1 MADKYEEL
9 LKQKLDKYKGLTA
22 PVAATTPMPEA
33 PLEEVQPS
41 LPKVSS
47 SYEELLAQKL
57 QRYKDP
63 TAVAPI
69 LPIPKPTEVLAP
81 PDMSKEVY
89 SESNLIEDRFFY
101 PIQDYM
107 VERYGTHMKDES
119 RDELV
124 SQYVNNMRGFA
135 GGNSVRSLAEISY
148 LNNVSDKPE
157 SMMKAGHAYEIFEG
171 MQSITGDITWGETG
185 AILWDYTRST
195 IADPVNLLGLGIG
208 KVASGIGFKAGSQVA
223 LFAAKETYKKKL
235 AEFAVKGVVDEA
247 GKKAAQKAADTAFNV
262 AKDFAANEL
271 TLKIAKRQAIEAA
284 ATTTFQRMTTKT
296 ALKEG
301 AVVGAF
307 EGSVSAG
314 TDYLYQDAM
323 LRTKVQDEYNVY
335 QTGLAGVVGLVAGGL
350 SAMASNVR
358 TGTSGLIAPAPYKTS
373 TEGATVLSTVVNQ
386 VGSIPPGAPGT
397 ISPPAGNWLKDVAK
411 GVELRDQDTDFF
423 VKMLLGDKDKGL
435 KGLASILAEDGYG
448 WIPRNPDDKVSN
460 WIGDIIKESDP
471 QDAKKF
477 MDDFV
482 AATGI
487 TMDDGKA
494 LTIEAFGNTFKRKM
508 SDSGTVLNAASQVS
522 KILGRKVE
530 DLTADDFAA
539 FMIAGVVPRTQKGA
553 IDKAGLVI
561 GEYLSK
567 AVNRDIPDFQNN
579 IIRLM
584 VSNLSTTALNVAGYA
599 TTTAIN
605 SASDITRAVL
615 LGGAAGAQLV
625 INPKRAKELGISALS
640 IIKNQKTKISN
651 ILDPN
656 TTYDTFLQY
665 AAVRPEVMRQLTSI
679 DSFGPKGLDLG
690 KPLLTMK
697 ADKAVDLVQKFA
709 FVQAQDGYTKS
720 FEFTSQLDKFL
731 RRPKE
736 EGGFGLSWNEFFA
749 QKNHPAL
756 MMSEKYVALEA
767 MAVDET
773 LKATFS
779 KSYKGPGALGQLAGI
794 IEDARNLP
802 GIGLL
807 IPFGRF
813 FNNTIATAN
822 ELSAVGP
829 LISRYLGGQNTK
841 FGSEVFAKG
850 LVAWTMVGTLALREK
865 DYIAMGLGWSE
876 ELDPMTGGVVDQ
888 RYSFP
893 YAAIKAAARVA
904 GHGLLGEKPPKELA
918 VQISDQFFGQLTRQ
932 LGDTGKGLNE
942 IFTALLS
949 EEGVGLS
956 GLLGDALGGVVSQ
969 AASGITRPLEP
980 LNTLAGLARDEQFYT
995 PDRKQGT
1002 KWMNNSIR
1010 YVDQIAALMLGTS
1023 TEEPL
1028 QSPTEGK
1035 PRVQTSRLVSTTR
1048 ETYLT
1053 STERMLNMAGKPTF
1067 GLNKK
1072 SLSEVANNRVDQLFF
1087 ELLESS
1093 AAKVVDSEQFKKGD
1107 LETKRFLSDNVVTSA
1122 RKATMAYMGRVA
1134 ANSGDSTL
1142 LKMYELSSY
1151 GKERINRRM
1160 KDLGFEV
1167 EFDELDDAQ
1176 LDILEGALKF
1186 SEEIVLGRGE

>member
-1 MADKYEEL
+1 MADNYEEL
-9 LKQKLDKYKGLTA
+9 LKQKLDKYKTAAAPVAVPEVTVVPEVPTA
-22 PVAATTPMPEA
+22 PVA
-33 PLEEVQPS
+33 S
-41 LPKVSS
+41 GG
-47 SYEELLAQKL
+47 YEELLAQKL
-57 QRYKDP
+57 KRYKEP
-63 TAVAPI
+63 TAPESTIPVAA
-69 LPIPKPTEVLAP
+69 PTEVTAP
-81 PDMSKEVY
+81 TDMSKEVY
-89 SESNLIEDRFFY
+89 SENNLVEDRFFY

-107 VERYGTHMKDES
+107 VERYGTHMKDET
-119 RDELV
+119 RDEIV

-135 GGNSVRSLAEISY
+135 GGNSMRSLAEISY
-148 LNNVSDKPE
+148 LNGVSDKPE
-157 SMMKAGHAYEIFEG
+157 SMMKAGQAYEIFEN
-171 MQSITGDITWGETG
+171 MQGITGDISWGETG
-185 AILWDYTRST
+185 SMVWDYTRS
-195 IADPVNLLGLGIG
+195 AVLDPVNLLGLGIG
-208 KVASGIGFKAGSQVA
+208 KVASGTGFKAGSQVA
-223 LFAAKETYKKKL
+223 LFAARQTYKKAL
-235 AEFAVKGVVDEA
+235 AEKAVGGVVNEA
-247 GKKAAQKAADTAFNV
+247 AKKAAKDLAETAFTSTAADV
-262 AKDFAANEL
+262 
-271 TLKIAKRQAIEAA
+271 TLKVNEQIIKRQAIEAA

-301 AVVGAF
+301 AVTGAF
-307 EGSVSAG
+307 EGTISAG

-323 LRTKVQDEYNVY
+323 LRTKVQDEYNAY

-358 TGTSGLIAPAPYKTS
+358 TGASGLTAPSPYKTS
-373 TEGATVLSTVVNQ
+373 TKGATVISNLVNQ
-386 VGSIPPGAPGT
+386 TASIPPGAPGT

-448 WIPRNPDDKVSN
+448 WLPRNPDDKVSH

-494 LTIEAFGNTFKRKM
+494 LTIEAFGDTFKRKM

-522 KILGRKVE
+522 KILGRKVG
-530 DLTADDFAA
+530 DMTANDYAA
-539 FMIAGVVPRTQKGA
+539 FMIAGVVPRGKMGA
-553 IDKAGLVI
+553 IDKAGLAI

-567 AVNRDIPDFQNN
+567 AVNRDLPDFQNN

-615 LGGAAGAQLV
+615 FGGLAGAKLV
-625 INPKRAKELGISALS
+625 TDPKGAKALGISALS
-640 IIKNQKTKISN
+640 IIKNQKTKLVN

-665 AAVRPEVMRQLTSI
+665 AQVRPDVMRQLTSI
-679 DSFGPKGLDLG
+679 DSFGPNGLDLD
-690 KPLLTMK
+690 KPLLSMK
-697 ADKAVDLVQKFA
+697 ADRAVDLVQKFA
-709 FVQAQDGYTKS
+709 FVQAQDGYSKA

-731 RRPKE
+731 RRSE
-736 EGGFGLSWNEFFA
+736 SEGGFGMSWNEFFA
-749 QKNHPAL
+749 QKKHHEA

-779 KSYKGPGALGQLAGI
+779 KSYKGPGALGQIAGV
-794 IEDARNLP
+794 IEDARNIP
-802 GIGLL
+802 GVGLL
-807 IPFGRF
+807 VPFGRF
-813 FNNTIATAN
+813 FNNTLATAN
-822 ELSAVGP
+822 ELTAVGP
-829 LISRYLGGQNTK
+829 LMSKYLGGQPTK
-841 FGSEVFAKG
+841 FESEIFAKG

-876 ELDPMTGGVVDQ
+876 EIDPMTGAVVDQ

-904 GHGLLGEKPPKELA
+904 GHGLLGESSPKELTT
-918 VQISDQFFGQLTRQ
+918 QIYDQFIGQLTRE
-932 LGDTGKGLNE
+932 LGDTGTGLKN
-942 IFTALLS
+942 IVTALLS
-949 EEGVGLS
+949 EEGIGFS
-956 GLLGDALGGVVSQ
+956 QLLGETLGSVASQ

-980 LNTLAGLARDEQFYT
+980 LNTLAGLTRDEQFYT

-1002 KWMNNSIR
+1002 KWANNSLR
-1010 YVDQIAALMLGTS
+1010 YVDQLAALMLGKT

-1028 QSPTEGK
+1028 YSPTEGK
-1035 PRVQTSRLVSTTR
+1035 PRIQTSRLVSTTR
-1048 ETYLT
+1048 ETYLS
-1053 STERMLNMAGKPTF
+1053 STERMLNMAGRPTF

-1087 ELLESS
+1087 DILEDG
-1093 AAKVVDSEQFKKGD
+1093 AAKLVDSPAFKKGD
-1107 LETKRFLSDNVVTSA
+1107 LEAKQYLSDSLVTSA
-1122 RKATMAYMGRVA
+1122 RKSTRAYMGRVA

-1151 GKERINRRM
+1151 GKDLIGRRM